1 MANTKSAKKNVRK
14 SSKKRMANLSRRS
27 AIKTAVKKV
36 QVALEANAPKEQTVV
51 LLQDVAARLSRAKSK
66 GLIHKNTASRKLSRI
81 AKRVA
86 NQYHTEA

>member
-14 SSKKRMANLSRRS
+14 SSKKRQVNLARRS

-36 QVALEANAPKEQTVV
+36 QVALDTNVSQEQTQL

-66 GLIHKNTASRKLSRI
+66 GLVHKNAASRRLSRL

-86 NQYHTEA
+86 KQYRAEA